1 VANRADLGVRRYTA
15 INGRMG
21 NGRLRNRTVGG
32 TQIDIVKDVEDNSSY
47 REGGGQQPLD
57 SPAGRLWRSLWAA
70 LCFFLFGVGALLC
83 GLLYFPLLW
92 LTLRRREQRERLARQ
107 SISFLFGLFI
117 RFMGL
122 FVLSWESFGLPPAAL
137 RNKRD
142 AQRGVVV
149 VANHPTLI
157 DAVFLMWLL
166 PGADCVVKAS
176 HWRNPLL
183 MFAVRAAGYLPNDDD
198 ELILSEGARR
208 VREGR
213 CLLLFPQGTR
223 TPMDARPDQVP
234 AFRRGAAV
242 IAARA
247 GVPLLPVRIRCVPP
261 ALRKGEPWLRA
272 PARRGH
278 FTLTALPLMDPADWT
293 GDGAGERLGTQ
304 KLTTELST
312 LLLEA
317 LN

>member
-1 VANRADLGVRRYTA
+1 MKVA
-15 INGRMG
+15 
-21 NGRLRNRTVGG
+21 
-32 TQIDIVKDVEDNSSY
+32 EENSTY
-47 REGGGQQPLD
+47 REGGGQTPLD
-57 SPAGRLWRSLWAA
+57 GPAGRLWRRLWAA
-70 LCFFLFGVGALLC
+70 LSFFLFGLGALLF
-83 GLLYFPLLW
+83 GLVYFPLLW
-92 LTLRRREQRERLARQ
+92 GLIRQRERRERLARQ

-122 FVLSWESFGLPPAAL
+122 FVLSWESHGLPPA
-137 RNKRD
+137 RS
-142 AQRGVVV
+142 QRGLVV

-198 ELILSEGARR
+198 EFLLLEGARR

-213 CLLLFPQGTR
+213 SLLMFPQGTR
-223 TPMDARPDQVP
+223 THIDCRPGEEP
-234 AFRRGAAV
+234 GFRRGAAV
-242 IAARA
+242 IAARG
-247 GVPLLPVRIRCVPP
+247 GVPLLPIRIRCTPP

-278 FTLTALPLMDPADWT
+278 FTLQALTPMEPEHWT
-293 GDGAGERLGTQ
+293 GDGTGERAGTW
-304 KLTTELST
+304 KLTAELRIR
-312 LLLEA
+312 LLEA
-317 LN
+317 LE

>member
-1 VANRADLGVRRYTA
+1 
-15 INGRMG
+15 MG
-21 NGRLRNRTVGG
+21 NGCLRNRTVGG
-32 TQIDIVKDVEDNSSY
+32 TQIDIVKDVEDNSSH
-47 REGGGQQPLD
+47 REGGGKQPLD
-57 SPAGRLWRSLWAA
+57 GPLGRLWRRFWAA
-70 LCFFLFGVGALLC
+70 LCFLLFGLGALLC
-83 GLLYFPLLW
+83 GLFYFPLLW
-92 LTLRRREQRERLARQ
+92 LVVRRREQRERLTRQ

-122 FVLSWESFGLPPAAL
+122 FVLSWESFGLPPAPV
-137 RNKRD
+137 RD
-142 AQRGVVV
+142 KRGVVV

-166 PGADCVVKAS
+166 PGADCVVKAA

-183 MFAVRAAGYLPNDDD
+183 MFAVRAAGYLPNNDD

-223 TPMDARPDQVP
+223 TPVAARPDQVP
-234 AFRRGAAV
+234 VFRRGAAV

-247 GVPLLPVRIRCVPP
+247 GVPLLPVRIRCTPP

-278 FTLTALPLMDPADWT
+278 FTLTALPMMNPEDWT
-293 GDGAGERLGTQ
+293 SGAAGERLGTQ
-304 KLTTELST
+304 KLTTELSM
-312 LLLEA
+312 LLVEA
-317 LN
+317 LE